1 MSDKRFSQRVLHR
14 DEVSIELITQSGQII
29 DCETV
34 DVSATGIK
42 LTTTHTLPTRS
53 IQKVCIESSKL
64 DKRLIL
70 IAEVKW
76 VQGADNQKVL
86 VGLEVQ
92 PAEEFDHD
100 VWRALW
106 QPNST

>member
-29 DCETV
+29 DCATV

-42 LTTTHTLPTRS
+42 LTMGYAPPTRS
-53 IQKVCIESSKL
+53 IQKICIESSKL

-76 VQGADNQKVL
+76 VRTAENEQVL

-92 PAEEFDHD
+92 PAEDFDHD
-100 VWRALW
+100 VWHALW
-106 QPNST
+106 QAE